1 MVVSPPGA
9 STTSSNAGTDGCARP
24 MAQPNNTKIMASAI
38 CTVERR
44 TLFIKLLNDYTNY
57 SSSG

>member
-9 STTSSNAGTDGCARP
+9 STTSSNGGTDGCARP
-24 MAQPNNTKIMASAI
+24 MAQPKNTKIMASAI